1 MDFEPNVLKILFLL
15 KNPKK
20 ENETYNVW
28 ILFNGL
34 NVSLANVLSWLSYN
48 DNKLNFSNP
57 WNVSPRTHTI
67 LFALSNLCIKKWKN
81 FSNKFYFKYLTQS
94 KKETKYY
101 KQQAI

>member
-15 KNPKK
+15 KNQK
-20 ENETYNVW
+20 NETYNVW
-28 ILFNGL
+28 ILFNGV

-67 LFALSNLCIKKWKN
+67 LFALSNLCIKKWN
-81 FSNKFYFKYLTQS
+81 ISNKFYFKYLTQS
-94 KKETKYY
+94 KQKTKYY